1 LGGGGR
7 EGKGRGFWHFYNF
20 VPMCSPSCSHMAPHK
35 YPISLAQNPWKS
47 FIKRMIKCFHIPI
60 IVLGCK
66 QHELH
71 FIHQLR
77 WVTALDCMQHKLHFI
92 QKLKWVKIDIKLL
105 LSISK
110 QLVNHLPIRHWIAKW
125 KKKIKIDNKYNL
137 HNCLKFA
144 KFWHWKT

>member
-1 LGGGGR
+1 
-7 EGKGRGFWHFYNF
+7 
-20 VPMCSPSCSHMAPHK
+20 
-35 YPISLAQNPWKS
+35 
-47 FIKRMIKCFHIPI
+47 MIKCFHIPI

-71 FIHQLR
+71 FIHQLQ
-77 WVTALDCMQHKLHFI
+77 WVTQLLIACNTSFTLSKNLSES
-92 QKLKWVKIDIKLL
+92 KIDIKLL

-110 QLVNHLPIRHWIAKW
+110 QLVNHLPIRHWIAKS

-144 KFWHWKT
+144 KFWPWKT